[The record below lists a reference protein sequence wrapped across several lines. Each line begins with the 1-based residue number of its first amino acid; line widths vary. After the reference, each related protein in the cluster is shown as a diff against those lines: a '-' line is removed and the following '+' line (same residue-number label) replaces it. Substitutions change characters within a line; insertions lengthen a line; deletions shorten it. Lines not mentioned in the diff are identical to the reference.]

1 LRAAS
6 DASASLVDKRVAALS
21 NRAKAGKDNKHMASG
36 PTKSAAAGAARRRRA
51 TDPVPGGV
59 QAPADLQTLIAERE
73 ALRRELAE
81 ARAQITQLERL
92 ADEDALTP
100 IANRRAFVREL
111 TRMIAFT
118 KRYAVPSS
126 VVYFDVNGMKQINDN
141 HGHLAGDAAL
151 RLVAKTLLDN
161 VRSSDVVG
169 RLGGDEF
176 GVILAHTN
184 EDQAKSKAEALA
196 DSISTVPLRW
206 GGVDIRVSAA
216 YGVYSFT
223 AGDDAHVAIEAADR
237 AMYRQKR
244 APAR

>member
-1 LRAAS
+1 MR
-6 DASASLVDKRVAALS
+6 
-21 NRAKAGKDNKHMASG
+21 SG
-36 PTKSAAAGAARRRRA
+36 ATRSAAAGAARTPRRRA
-51 TDPVPGGV
+51 ADSAPNAAET
-59 QAPADLQTLIAERE
+59 PADLPADLPNDLRALIAERE

-81 ARAQITQLERL
+81 AKTQISQLERL

-118 KRYAVPSS
+118 KRYGVPSS

-151 RLVAKTLLDN
+151 RLVAKMLLDN

-184 EDQAKSKAEALA
+184 EEQANNKAEMLA
-196 DSISTVPLRW
+196 DAIASAPLRW
-206 GGVDIRVSAA
+206 SGADIHVSAA
-216 YGVYSFT
+216 HGVYAFT
-223 AGDDAHVAIEAADR
+223 DGDDAHVAIEAADR

>member
-1 LRAAS
+1 M
-6 DASASLVDKRVAALS
+6 
-21 NRAKAGKDNKHMASG
+21 GSG
-36 PTKSAAAGAARRRRA
+36 PAKSAAAGAVRTPRRRA
-51 TDPVPGGV
+51 TDPAPGV
-59 QAPADLQTLIAERE
+59 ADAPANLEALIAERE

-81 ARAQITQLERL
+81 AKAQIAQLERL

-118 KRYAVPSS
+118 KRYGVPSS
-126 VVYFDVNGMKQINDN
+126 VVYFDVNGMKQINDS

-184 EDQAKSKAEALA
+184 EEQAKNKAEVLA
-196 DSISTVPLRW
+196 DAISVAPLRW
-206 GGVDIRVSAA
+206 GGVDIRVTAA
-216 YGVYSFT
+216 HGVYSFA
-223 AGDDAHVAIEAADR
+223 AGDDPQVAIEAADR

>member
-1 LRAAS
+1 MGTGATRSAAAAAARTPRRRAP
-6 DASASLVDKRVAALS
+6 DTAA
-21 NRAKAGKDNKHMASG
+21 ASG
-36 PTKSAAAGAARRRRA
+36 PDAAE
-51 TDPVPGGV
+51 TP
-59 QAPADLQTLIAERE
+59 DLQALIAERE
-73 ALRRELAE
+73 ALRRELEE
-81 ARAQITQLERL
+81 AKTQIAQLERL

-118 KRYAVPSS
+118 KRYGVPSS

-151 RLVAKTLLDN
+151 RLVAKTLLEN
-161 VRSSDVVG
+161 VRSSDIVG

-176 GVILAHTN
+176 GVILAHTS
-184 EDQAKSKAEALA
+184 EDQAKHKAEALSEA
-196 DSISTVPLRW
+196 LTAAPLRW

-216 YGVYSFT
+216 HGVYAFT
-223 AGDDAHVAIEAADR
+223 ANDDPQVAIEAADR

-244 APAR
+244 TPSSR

>member
-1 LRAAS
+1 MR
-6 DASASLVDKRVAALS
+6 
-21 NRAKAGKDNKHMASG
+21 SG
-36 PTKSAAAGAARRRRA
+36 ATRSAAAGAARTPRRRA
-51 TDPVPGGV
+51 ADS
-59 QAPADLQTLIAERE
+59 ASNAAEISADLSADLQALIAERE

-81 ARAQITQLERL
+81 AKTQISQLERL

-118 KRYAVPSS
+118 KRYGVPSS

-151 RLVAKTLLDN
+151 RLVAKMLLDN

-184 EDQAKSKAEALA
+184 EEQANNKAEMLA
-196 DSISTVPLRW
+196 DAIASAPLRW
-206 GGVDIRVSAA
+206 SGADIHVSAA
-216 YGVYSFT
+216 HGVYAFT
-223 AGDDAHVAIEAADR
+223 DGDDAHVAIEAADR

>member
-1 LRAAS
+1 METGATR
-6 DASASLVDKRVAALS
+6 
-21 NRAKAGKDNKHMASG
+21 
-36 PTKSAAAGAARRRRA
+36 SAAAGAGRTPRRRA
-51 TDPVPGGV
+51 TDPASGAAVPPDI
-59 QAPADLQTLIAERE
+59 QALIAERE
-73 ALRRELAE
+73 ALRRELEE
-81 ARAQITQLERL
+81 AKAQIAQLERL

-118 KRYAVPSS
+118 KRYGVPSS

-151 RLVAKTLLDN
+151 RLVAKTLLEN
-161 VRSSDVVG
+161 VRSSDIVG

-184 EDQAKSKAEALA
+184 EGQAKAKAESLA
-196 DSISTVPLRW
+196 DALSSTPLRW
-206 GGVDIRVSAA
+206 SGVDIPVTAA
-216 YGVYSFT
+216 HGVYSFT
-223 AGDDAHVAIEAADR
+223 AGDDPQVAIEAADR

>member
-1 LRAAS
+1 MDTGAS
-6 DASASLVDKRVAALS
+6 R
-21 NRAKAGKDNKHMASG
+21 
-36 PTKSAAAGAARRRRA
+36 SAAAGAARTPRRRA
-51 TDPVPGGV
+51 TDA
-59 QAPADLQTLIAERE
+59 APAPAAPSDMQALIAERE
-73 ALRRELAE
+73 ALMRELAE
-81 ARAQITQLERL
+81 AKAQIAQLERL

-118 KRYAVPSS
+118 KRYGVPSS

-161 VRSSDVVG
+161 VRSSDIVG

-176 GVILAHTN
+176 GVILAHTS
-184 EDQAKSKAEALA
+184 EEQAKAKAEALA
-196 DSISTVPLRW
+196 DALSTEPLRW
-206 GGVDIRVSAA
+206 GGVDIRVTAA
-216 YGVYSFT
+216 HGCYSFT

-244 APAR
+244 APAG

>member
-1 LRAAS
+1 MGTGATR
-6 DASASLVDKRVAALS
+6 
-21 NRAKAGKDNKHMASG
+21 
-36 PTKSAAAGAARRRRA
+36 SAAAGAPRTPRRRA
-51 TDPVPGGV
+51 TDPAPG
-59 QAPADLQTLIAERE
+59 AADTPDLQALLAERE
-73 ALRRELAE
+73 ALRRELEE
-81 ARAQITQLERL
+81 AKAQISQLERL

-118 KRYAVPSS
+118 KRYGVPSS

-184 EDQAKSKAEALA
+184 EDQAKNKAEALSDA
-196 DSISTVPLRW
+196 LVAAPLRW

-216 YGVYSFT
+216 HGVYAFT
-223 AGDDAHVAIEAADR
+223 ANDDPQVAIESADR

>member
-1 LRAAS
+1 METGATGSAAS
-6 DASASLVDKRVAALS
+6 
-21 NRAKAGKDNKHMASG
+21 GTG
-36 PTKSAAAGAARRRRA
+36 GARRRA
-51 TDPVPGGV
+51 TDP
-59 QAPADLQTLIAERE
+59 AADVSPNATMTPEMRALVEERE
-73 ALRRELAE
+73 ALRHELAE
-81 ARAQITQLERL
+81 ARTQIAQLERL

-118 KRYAVPSS
+118 KRYGVPSS

-141 HGHLAGDAAL
+141 HGHPAGDAAL

-161 VRSSDVVG
+161 VRLSDVVG

-184 EDQAKSKAEALA
+184 QEQANAKADALA
-196 DSISTVPLRW
+196 QAIGASPLRW

-216 YGVYSFT
+216 HGVYSFT
-223 AGDDAHVAIEAADR
+223 GGDDAHVAIEAADR

-244 APAR
+244 TPAE